1 MTPNHPILSRAP
13 RLTLYQDVHSR
24 IAIHVRFDGDDVWLT
39 QPQIALLFHTT
50 RENVN
55 QHIRNIYQNAEIQ
68 KERTCKKFIQV
79 QYW

>member
-1 MTPNHPILSRAP
+1 MEHNQIAIPTPRFL
-13 RLTLYQDVHSR
+13 LYQDVHRR

-55 QHIRNIYQNAEIQ
+55 QHIHNIY
-68 KERTCKKFIQV
+68 
-79 QYW
+79 